1 MKRIFNDA
9 ILRLLVKNSNHK
21 GEKTDEKT
29 TETGKSSSGIG
40 TRSVTHNWKFA
51 GSVCDIGTEKN
62 LNDVNK
68 KIDNLENKKEE
79 IEGELDTKN
88 EELVNLMV
96 DVGILEKEIDQNEKQ
111 LKQVKKDLKTAQK
124 NEKKQYQAMKKRIKF
139 MYERG
144 DSAVISSLL
153 ESKSMADMLN
163 RVEYFNE
170 VYDYDRN
177 LLDNYEKTR
186 KQVEDLKAQVED
198 EKKELETAK
207 DDLKQQQK
215 QLETAM
221 ANLRSQQAN
230 ADTQIANAKNLA
242 SEYQK
247 TITEQN
253 KIIQQQQAAAA
264 ASRSSGGSSGGS
276 GGTSKPN
283 SNASVPGGNLNPPK
297 TTNVSGS
304 DVVNYAMQF
313 VGKPYVWGGKDP
325 NTGADCSGFTSYVYA
340 HFGISIPSFSGA
352 QRSCG
357 QEVSYANAQAGD
369 LICYAGHVAIYMGG
383 GKIVHAKGTAYG
395 IVGNDNATYKTIIT
409 VRRLL

>member
-1 MKRIFNDA
+1 MRKLQRRA
-9 ILRLLVKNSNHK
+9 KAVLALVLVVSLTIGSSQVVYATSAQNK
-21 GEKTDEKT
+21 
-29 TETGKSSSGIG
+29 KSE
-40 TRSVTHNWKFA
+40 A
-51 GSVCDIGTEKN
+51 EKN

-144 DSAVISSLL
+144 DTAVISSLL

-230 ADTQIANAKNLA
+230 ADTQIANAKSLA

-264 ASRSSGGSSGGS
+264 ASGRSSGGSSGGS

>member
-1 MKRIFNDA
+1 MRKLQRRA
-9 ILRLLVKNSNHK
+9 KAVLALVLVVSLTIGSSQVVYATSAQNK
-21 GEKTDEKT
+21 
-29 TETGKSSSGIG
+29 KSE
-40 TRSVTHNWKFA
+40 A
-51 GSVCDIGTEKN
+51 EKN

-68 KIDNLENKKEE
+68 KIDNLEDKKEE
-79 IEGELDTKN
+79 IEGELDAKN

-230 ADTQIANAKNLA
+230 ADTQIANAKSLA

-264 ASRSSGGSSGGS
+264 ASGRSSGGS

>member
-1 MKRIFNDA
+1 MRKLQRRA
-9 ILRLLVKNSNHK
+9 KAVLALVLVVSLTIGSSQVVYATSAQNK
-21 GEKTDEKT
+21 
-29 TETGKSSSGIG
+29 KSE
-40 TRSVTHNWKFA
+40 A
-51 GSVCDIGTEKN
+51 EKN

-79 IEGELDTKN
+79 IEGELDAKN

-221 ANLRSQQAN
+221 TNLRSQQAN

>member
-1 MKRIFNDA
+1 MRKLQRRA
-9 ILRLLVKNSNHK
+9 KAVLALVLVVSLTIGSSQVVYATSAQNK
-21 GEKTDEKT
+21 
-29 TETGKSSSGIG
+29 KSE
-40 TRSVTHNWKFA
+40 A
-51 GSVCDIGTEKN
+51 EKN

-283 SNASVPGGNLNPPK
+283 SNASAPGGNLNPPK

>member
-1 MKRIFNDA
+1 MRKLQRRA
-9 ILRLLVKNSNHK
+9 KAVLALVLVVSLTIGSSQVVYATSAQNK
-21 GEKTDEKT
+21 
-29 TETGKSSSGIG
+29 KSE
-40 TRSVTHNWKFA
+40 A
-51 GSVCDIGTEKN
+51 EKN

-230 ADTQIANAKNLA
+230 ADMQIANAKNLA

>member
-1 MKRIFNDA
+1 MRKLQRRA
-9 ILRLLVKNSNHK
+9 KAVLALVLVVSLTIGSSQVVYATSAQNK
-21 GEKTDEKT
+21 
-29 TETGKSSSGIG
+29 KSE
-40 TRSVTHNWKFA
+40 A
-51 GSVCDIGTEKN
+51 EKN

-79 IEGELDTKN
+79 IQGELDTKN

-230 ADTQIANAKNLA
+230 ADTQIANAKSLA

-264 ASRSSGGSSGGS
+264 ASGRSSGGSSGGS

>member
-1 MKRIFNDA
+1 MRKLQRRA
-9 ILRLLVKNSNHK
+9 KAVLALVLVVSLTIGSSQVVYATSAQNK
-21 GEKTDEKT
+21 
-29 TETGKSSSGIG
+29 KSE
-40 TRSVTHNWKFA
+40 A
-51 GSVCDIGTEKN
+51 EKN

-124 NEKKQYQAMKKRIKF
+124 NEKKQYQAMKKSIKF

-230 ADTQIANAKNLA
+230 ADTQIANAKSLA

-264 ASRSSGGSSGGS
+264 ASGRSSGGSSGGS

>member
-1 MKRIFNDA
+1 MRKLQRRA
-9 ILRLLVKNSNHK
+9 KAVLALVLVVSLTIGSSQVVYATSAQNK
-21 GEKTDEKT
+21 
-29 TETGKSSSGIG
+29 KSE
-40 TRSVTHNWKFA
+40 A
-51 GSVCDIGTEKN
+51 EKN

-230 ADTQIANAKNLA
+230 ADTQIANAKSLA

-264 ASRSSGGSSGGS
+264 ASGRSSGGSSGGS

-357 QEVSYANAQAGD
+357 QEVSYSNAQAGD

>member
-1 MKRIFNDA
+1 MRKLQRRA
-9 ILRLLVKNSNHK
+9 KAVLALVLVVSLTIGSSQVVYATSAQNK
-21 GEKTDEKT
+21 
-29 TETGKSSSGIG
+29 KSE
-40 TRSVTHNWKFA
+40 A
-51 GSVCDIGTEKN
+51 EKN

-68 KIDNLENKKEE
+68 KIDNLESEKEE

-163 RVEYFNE
+163 RVEDFNE

-253 KIIQQQQAAAA
+253 KILQQQQAAAA

>member
-1 MKRIFNDA
+1 MRKLQRRA
-9 ILRLLVKNSNHK
+9 KAVLALVLVVSLTIGSSQVVYATSAQNK
-21 GEKTDEKT
+21 
-29 TETGKSSSGIG
+29 KSE
-40 TRSVTHNWKFA
+40 A
-51 GSVCDIGTEKN
+51 EKN

-79 IEGELDTKN
+79 IEGELDAKN

-395 IVGNDNATYKTIIT
+395 IVGNDNATYKTIIM

>member
-1 MKRIFNDA
+1 MRKLQRRA
-9 ILRLLVKNSNHK
+9 KAVLALVLVVSLTIGSSQVVYATSAQNK
-21 GEKTDEKT
+21 
-29 TETGKSSSGIG
+29 KSE
-40 TRSVTHNWKFA
+40 A
-51 GSVCDIGTEKN
+51 EKN

-230 ADTQIANAKNLA
+230 ADTQIANAKSLA

-264 ASRSSGGSSGGS
+264 ASGRSSGGSSGGS

-283 SNASVPGGNLNPPK
+283 SNASVPGGNLNPPE

>member
-1 MKRIFNDA
+1 MRKLQRRA
-9 ILRLLVKNSNHK
+9 KAVLALVLVVSLTIGSSQVVYATSAQNK
-21 GEKTDEKT
+21 
-29 TETGKSSSGIG
+29 KSE
-40 TRSVTHNWKFA
+40 A
-51 GSVCDIGTEKN
+51 EKN

-79 IEGELDTKN
+79 IEGELDAKN

-264 ASRSSGGSSGGS
+264 ASGRSSGGSSGGS

>member
-1 MKRIFNDA
+1 MRKLQRRA
-9 ILRLLVKNSNHK
+9 KAVLALVLVVSLTIGSSQVVYATSAQNK
-21 GEKTDEKT
+21 
-29 TETGKSSSGIG
+29 KSE
-40 TRSVTHNWKFA
+40 A
-51 GSVCDIGTEKN
+51 EKN

-207 DDLKQQQK
+207 ADLKQQQK

-230 ADTQIANAKNLA
+230 ADTQIANAKSLA

-264 ASRSSGGSSGGS
+264 ASGRSSGGSSGGS

>member
-1 MKRIFNDA
+1 MRKLQRRA
-9 ILRLLVKNSNHK
+9 KAVLALVLVVSLTIGSSQVVYATSAQNK
-21 GEKTDEKT
+21 
-29 TETGKSSSGIG
+29 KSE
-40 TRSVTHNWKFA
+40 A
-51 GSVCDIGTEKN
+51 EKN

-230 ADTQIANAKNLA
+230 ADTQIANAKSLA
-242 SEYQK
+242 REYQK

-264 ASRSSGGSSGGS
+264 ASGRSSGGSSGGS

>member
-1 MKRIFNDA
+1 MRKLQRRA
-9 ILRLLVKNSNHK
+9 KAVLALVLVVSLTIGSSQVVYATSAQNK
-21 GEKTDEKT
+21 
-29 TETGKSSSGIG
+29 KSE
-40 TRSVTHNWKFA
+40 A
-51 GSVCDIGTEKN
+51 EKN

-79 IEGELDTKN
+79 IEGELDAKN

-230 ADTQIANAKNLA
+230 ADTQIANAKSLA

-264 ASRSSGGSSGGS
+264 ASGRSSGGS

>member
-1 MKRIFNDA
+1 MRKLQRRA
-9 ILRLLVKNSNHK
+9 KAVLALVLVVSLTIGSSQVVYATSAQNK
-21 GEKTDEKT
+21 
-29 TETGKSSSGIG
+29 KSE
-40 TRSVTHNWKFA
+40 A
-51 GSVCDIGTEKN
+51 EKN

-230 ADTQIANAKNLA
+230 ADTQIANAKSLA

-264 ASRSSGGSSGGS
+264 ASGRSSGGSSGGS

-369 LICYAGHVAIYMGG
+369 LICYAGHVAIYMGS

>member
-1 MKRIFNDA
+1 MRKLQRRA
-9 ILRLLVKNSNHK
+9 KAVLALVLVVSLTIGSSQVVYATSAQNK
-21 GEKTDEKT
+21 
-29 TETGKSSSGIG
+29 KSE
-40 TRSVTHNWKFA
+40 A
-51 GSVCDIGTEKN
+51 EKN

-198 EKKELETAK
+198 ETAK

-230 ADTQIANAKNLA
+230 ADTQIANAKSLA

-264 ASRSSGGSSGGS
+264 ASGRSSGGSSGGS

>member
-1 MKRIFNDA
+1 MRKLQRRA
-9 ILRLLVKNSNHK
+9 KAVLALVLVVSLTIGSSQVVYATSAQNK
-21 GEKTDEKT
+21 
-29 TETGKSSSGIG
+29 KSE
-40 TRSVTHNWKFA
+40 A
-51 GSVCDIGTEKN
+51 EKN
-62 LNDVNK
+62 LNDINK

-230 ADTQIANAKNLA
+230 ADTQIANAKSLA

-264 ASRSSGGSSGGS
+264 ASGRSSGGSSGGS

>member
-1 MKRIFNDA
+1 MRKLQRRA
-9 ILRLLVKNSNHK
+9 KAVLALVLVVSLTIGSSQVVYATSAQNK
-21 GEKTDEKT
+21 
-29 TETGKSSSGIG
+29 KSE
-40 TRSVTHNWKFA
+40 A
-51 GSVCDIGTEKN
+51 EKN

-230 ADTQIANAKNLA
+230 ADTQIANAKSLA

-264 ASRSSGGSSGGS
+264 ASGRSSGGSSGGS

-369 LICYAGHVAIYMGG
+369 LICYAGHVAIYMGNG
-383 GKIVHAKGTAYG
+383 QIVHASNAKDGIKISNNAAYR
-395 IVGNDNATYKTIIT
+395 TIT
-409 VRRLL
+409 SVRRLV

>member
-1 MKRIFNDA
+1 MRKLQRRA
-9 ILRLLVKNSNHK
+9 KAVLALVLVVSLTIGSSQVVYATSAQNK
-21 GEKTDEKT
+21 
-29 TETGKSSSGIG
+29 KSE
-40 TRSVTHNWKFA
+40 A
-51 GSVCDIGTEKN
+51 EKN

-68 KIDNLENKKEE
+68 KIDNLESEKEE

-198 EKKELETAK
+198 EKKELETAQ

-230 ADTQIANAKNLA
+230 ADTQIANAKSLA

-264 ASRSSGGSSGGS
+264 ASGRSSGGSSGGS

>member
-1 MKRIFNDA
+1 MRKLQRRA
-9 ILRLLVKNSNHK
+9 KAVLALVLVVSLTIGSSQVVYATSAQNK
-21 GEKTDEKT
+21 
-29 TETGKSSSGIG
+29 KSE
-40 TRSVTHNWKFA
+40 A
-51 GSVCDIGTEKN
+51 EKN

-198 EKKELETAK
+198 EKKELETTQ

-230 ADTQIANAKNLA
+230 ADTQIANAKSLA

-264 ASRSSGGSSGGS
+264 ASGRSSGGSSGGS

>member
-1 MKRIFNDA
+1 MKR
-9 ILRLLVKNSNHK
+9 
-21 GEKTDEKT
+21 
-29 TETGKSSSGIG
+29 
-40 TRSVTHNWKFA
+40 
-51 GSVCDIGTEKN
+51 
-62 LNDVNK
+62 
-68 KIDNLENKKEE
+68 
-79 IEGELDTKN
+79 
-88 EELVNLMV
+88 
-96 DVGILEKEIDQNEKQ
+96 
-111 LKQVKKDLKTAQK
+111 
-124 NEKKQYQAMKKRIKF
+124 
-139 MYERG
+139 
-144 DSAVISSLL
+144 
-153 ESKSMADMLN
+153 
-163 RVEYFNE
+163 
-170 VYDYDRN
+170 
-177 LLDNYEKTR
+177 
-186 KQVEDLKAQVED
+186 
-198 EKKELETAK
+198 KELETAK

-221 ANLRSQQAN
+221 ANLRSQQGKCGY
-230 ADTQIANAKNLA
+230 ADCQCQRALRVNIRRR
-242 SEYQK
+242 SQSR
-247 TITEQN
+247 I
-253 KIIQQQQAAAA
+253 
-264 ASRSSGGSSGGS
+264 RSSNSSRQQRRHPAGHPVEAPGGS

>member
-1 MKRIFNDA
+1 MRKLQRRA
-9 ILRLLVKNSNHK
+9 KAVLALVLVVSLTIGSSQVVYATSAQNK
-21 GEKTDEKT
+21 
-29 TETGKSSSGIG
+29 KSE
-40 TRSVTHNWKFA
+40 A
-51 GSVCDIGTEKN
+51 EKN

-79 IEGELDTKN
+79 IEGELDAKN

-242 SEYQK
+242 SEDQK

>member
-1 MKRIFNDA
+1 MKKLQRRA
-9 ILRLLVKNSNHK
+9 KAVLALVLVVSLTIGSSQVVYATSAQNK
-21 GEKTDEKT
+21 
-29 TETGKSSSGIG
+29 KSE
-40 TRSVTHNWKFA
+40 A
-51 GSVCDIGTEKN
+51 EKN

>member
-1 MKRIFNDA
+1 MRKLQRRA
-9 ILRLLVKNSNHK
+9 KAVLALVLVVSLTIGSSQVVYATSAQNK
-21 GEKTDEKT
+21 
-29 TETGKSSSGIG
+29 KSE
-40 TRSVTHNWKFA
+40 A
-51 GSVCDIGTEKN
+51 EKN

-313 VGKPYVWGGKDP
+313 AGKPYVWGGKDP

>member
-1 MKRIFNDA
+1 MRKLQRRA
-9 ILRLLVKNSNHK
+9 KAVLALVLVVSLTIGSSQVVYATSAQNK
-21 GEKTDEKT
+21 
-29 TETGKSSSGIG
+29 KSE
-40 TRSVTHNWKFA
+40 A
-51 GSVCDIGTEKN
+51 EKN

-230 ADTQIANAKNLA
+230 ADTQIANAKSLA

-264 ASRSSGGSSGGS
+264 ASGRSSVEAPGGS

>member
-1 MKRIFNDA
+1 MRKLQRRA
-9 ILRLLVKNSNHK
+9 KAVLALVLVVSLTIGSSQVVYATSAQNK
-21 GEKTDEKT
+21 
-29 TETGKSSSGIG
+29 KSE
-40 TRSVTHNWKFA
+40 A
-51 GSVCDIGTEKN
+51 EKN

-88 EELVNLMV
+88 EELVNLMG

-230 ADTQIANAKNLA
+230 ADTQIANAKSLA

-264 ASRSSGGSSGGS
+264 ASGRSSGGSSGGS

>member
-1 MKRIFNDA
+1 MRKLQRRA
-9 ILRLLVKNSNHK
+9 KAVLALVLVVSLTIGSSQVVYATSAQNK
-21 GEKTDEKT
+21 
-29 TETGKSSSGIG
+29 KSE
-40 TRSVTHNWKFA
+40 A
-51 GSVCDIGTEKN
+51 EKN

-264 ASRSSGGSSGGS
+264 ARRSSGGSSGGS

>member
-1 MKRIFNDA
+1 MRKLQRRA
-9 ILRLLVKNSNHK
+9 KAVLALVLVVSLTIGSSQVVYATSAQNK
-21 GEKTDEKT
+21 
-29 TETGKSSSGIG
+29 KSE
-40 TRSVTHNWKFA
+40 A
-51 GSVCDIGTEKN
+51 EKN

-68 KIDNLENKKEE
+68 KIDNLESEKEE

-325 NTGADCSGFTSYVYA
+325 NTGADCSGFTSYVYT

>member
-1 MKRIFNDA
+1 MRKLQRRA
-9 ILRLLVKNSNHK
+9 KAVLALVLVVSLTIGSSQVVYATSAQNK
-21 GEKTDEKT
+21 
-29 TETGKSSSGIG
+29 KSE
-40 TRSVTHNWKFA
+40 A
-51 GSVCDIGTEKN
+51 EKN

-79 IEGELDTKN
+79 IQGELDTKN

-124 NEKKQYQAMKKRIKF
+124 NEKKQYEAMKKRIKF

-230 ADTQIANAKNLA
+230 ADTQIANAKSLA

-264 ASRSSGGSSGGS
+264 AASSQSSGGSSGGS

-297 TTNVSGS
+297 TTNVSGA

>member
-1 MKRIFNDA
+1 MRKLQRRA
-9 ILRLLVKNSNHK
+9 KAVLALVLVVSLTIGSSQVVYATSAQNK
-21 GEKTDEKT
+21 
-29 TETGKSSSGIG
+29 KSE
-40 TRSVTHNWKFA
+40 A
-51 GSVCDIGTEKN
+51 EKN

-79 IEGELDTKN
+79 IEGELDAKN

-230 ADTQIANAKNLA
+230 ADTQIANAKSLA

-247 TITEQN
+247 MITEQN

-264 ASRSSGGSSGGS
+264 ASGRSSGGSSGGS

>member
-1 MKRIFNDA
+1 MRKLQRRA
-9 ILRLLVKNSNHK
+9 KAVLALVLVVSLTIGSSQVVYATSAQNK
-21 GEKTDEKT
+21 
-29 TETGKSSSGIG
+29 KSE
-40 TRSVTHNWKFA
+40 A
-51 GSVCDIGTEKN
+51 EKN

-139 MYERG
+139 TYERG

-230 ADTQIANAKNLA
+230 ADTQIANAKSLA

-264 ASRSSGGSSGGS
+264 ASGRSSGGSSGGS

>member
-1 MKRIFNDA
+1 MRKLQRRA
-9 ILRLLVKNSNHK
+9 KAVLALVLVVSLTIGSSQVVYATSAQNK
-21 GEKTDEKT
+21 
-29 TETGKSSSGIG
+29 KSE
-40 TRSVTHNWKFA
+40 A
-51 GSVCDIGTEKN
+51 EKN

-68 KIDNLENKKEE
+68 KIDNLESEKEE

-253 KIIQQQQAAAA
+253 KIIQQQQAVAA

>member
-1 MKRIFNDA
+1 MRKLQRWA
-9 ILRLLVKNSNHK
+9 KAVLALVLVVSLTIGSSQVVYATSAQNK
-21 GEKTDEKT
+21 
-29 TETGKSSSGIG
+29 KSE
-40 TRSVTHNWKFA
+40 A
-51 GSVCDIGTEKN
+51 EKN

-230 ADTQIANAKNLA
+230 ADTQIANAKSLA

-264 ASRSSGGSSGGS
+264 ASGRSSGGSSGGS

>member
-1 MKRIFNDA
+1 MRKLQRRA
-9 ILRLLVKNSNHK
+9 KAVLALVLVVSLTIGSSQVVYATSAQNK
-21 GEKTDEKT
+21 
-29 TETGKSSSGIG
+29 KSE
-40 TRSVTHNWKFA
+40 A
-51 GSVCDIGTEKN
+51 EKN

-79 IEGELDTKN
+79 IEGELDAKN

-230 ADTQIANAKNLA
+230 ADTQIANAKSLA

-264 ASRSSGGSSGGS
+264 ASGRSSGGSSGGS

-283 SNASVPGGNLNPPK
+283 SNAGVPGGNLNPPK

>member
-1 MKRIFNDA
+1 MRKLQRRA
-9 ILRLLVKNSNHK
+9 KAVLALVLVVSLTIGSSQVVYATSAQNK
-21 GEKTDEKT
+21 
-29 TETGKSSSGIG
+29 KSE
-40 TRSVTHNWKFA
+40 A
-51 GSVCDIGTEKN
+51 EKN

-230 ADTQIANAKNLA
+230 ADTQIANAKSLA

-253 KIIQQQQAAAA
+253 KIIQQQQAAAV
-264 ASRSSGGSSGGS
+264 ASGRSSGGSSGGS

>member
-1 MKRIFNDA
+1 MRKLQRRA
-9 ILRLLVKNSNHK
+9 KAVLALVLVVSLTIGSSQVVYATSAQNK
-21 GEKTDEKT
+21 
-29 TETGKSSSGIG
+29 KSE
-40 TRSVTHNWKFA
+40 A
-51 GSVCDIGTEKN
+51 EKN

-230 ADTQIANAKNLA
+230 ADTQIANAKSLA

-264 ASRSSGGSSGGS
+264 ASGRSSGGSSGGG

-283 SNASVPGGNLNPPK
+283 SNAGIPGGNLNPPK

>member
-1 MKRIFNDA
+1 MRKLQRRA
-9 ILRLLVKNSNHK
+9 KAVLALVLVVSLTIGSSQVVYATSAQNK
-21 GEKTDEKT
+21 
-29 TETGKSSSGIG
+29 KSE
-40 TRSVTHNWKFA
+40 A
-51 GSVCDIGTEKN
+51 EKN

-68 KIDNLENKKEE
+68 KIDNFENKKEE

-230 ADTQIANAKNLA
+230 ADTQIANAKSLA

-264 ASRSSGGSSGGS
+264 ASGRSSGGSSGGS

>member
-1 MKRIFNDA
+1 MRKLQRRA
-9 ILRLLVKNSNHK
+9 KAVLALVLVVSLTIGSSQVVYATSAQNK
-21 GEKTDEKT
+21 
-29 TETGKSSSGIG
+29 KSE
-40 TRSVTHNWKFA
+40 A
-51 GSVCDIGTEKN
+51 EKN

-221 ANLRSQQAN
+221 TNLRSQQAN

-253 KIIQQQQAAAA
+253 KIIQQQQAEAA
-264 ASRSSGGSSGGS
+264 ASRSSGGNSGGS